1 MLHSLICCNEA
12 NYVLLSRYFQPELTL
27 EARRTY
33 EAQLAQICKQMPD
46 LWGDRQVRK
55 DADPVQSQLLVC
67 ESQFVVA
74 RQVGEL
80 RLMLSGN
87 EEYDELILDEIMGV
101 LQAVLTTQ
109 LDKKLT
115 ETSLLANYAKV
126 VVALDEMVQQGH
138 LENADEASID
148 QMIKLKP
155 YPSK

>member
-33 EAQLAQICKQMPD
+33 ETQLAEICQQIPG
-46 LWGDRQVRK
+46 LWGDRHGVK
-55 DADPVQSQLLVC
+55 DSESQLLVC

-74 RQVGEL
+74 RQIGEL

-87 EEYDELILDEIMGV
+87 EEYDELILDEIMVV

-115 ETSLLANYAKV
+115 ESSLLANYAKV

-138 LENADEASID
+138 LENADESSID

>member
-12 NYVLLSRYFQPELTL
+12 SYVLLSRYFQPELTL

-33 EAQLAQICKQMPD
+33 EAQLALICKQIPD
-46 LWGDRQVRK
+46 LWGDKQGKK
-55 DADPVQSQLLVC
+55 DVEPAQSQLVVC
-67 ESQFVVA
+67 ESQFVVV
-74 RQVGEL
+74 RQIGEL

-87 EEYDELILDEIMGV
+87 QEYDELILDEIMTV
-101 LQAVLTTQ
+101 LHAVLTTQ
-109 LDKKLT
+109 LDKKFT
-115 ETSLLANYAKV
+115 EASLLANYAKV

-148 QMIKLKP
+148 QMTKLKP